1 MQPCDPAL
9 HWDSAAL
16 KWIHFQEIYG
26 GVNLVFFHFGGS
38 HLIFNS
44 VLSFSTVPSCASLL
58 YVMLMFVLDYRV
70 VEAIA
75 EAYFRSKRWQQLLDA
90 IYFNEKWGMGNYFK
104 NFSPR
109 LSHLPRLHFRVWIE
123 GPVHGLLVAS
133 HDRPL
138 CWVPVP
144 QVTVH
149 SVHSDQGDQ
158 PSSRSLA
165 GRSKRKHFE
174 KHSHITSV

>member
-1 MQPCDPAL
+1 MSHCPVEHPPNDLFGIKLTGHTLQLMQPCDPAL

-75 EAYFRSKRWQQLLDA
+75 EAYFRSKR
-90 IYFNEKWGMGNYFK
+90 
-104 NFSPR
+104 
-109 LSHLPRLHFRVWIE
+109 
-123 GPVHGLLVAS
+123 
-133 HDRPL
+133 
-138 CWVPVP
+138 
-144 QVTVH
+144 
-149 SVHSDQGDQ
+149 
-158 PSSRSLA
+158 
-165 GRSKRKHFE
+165 
-174 KHSHITSV
+174 